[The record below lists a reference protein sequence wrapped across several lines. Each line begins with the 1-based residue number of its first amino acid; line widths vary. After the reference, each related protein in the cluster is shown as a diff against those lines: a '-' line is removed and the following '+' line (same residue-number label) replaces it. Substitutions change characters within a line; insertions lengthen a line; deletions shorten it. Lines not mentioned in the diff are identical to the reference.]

1 MRTEKDFLGE
11 KEIPEEALYGIHT
24 VRALE
29 NFPAP
34 GSFHQEW
41 FRAIGLT
48 KLACYETYK
57 QFKKSALAKHSA
69 AHSSLKF
76 IEDIVL
82 EALISSAREL
92 SEGTYFEQ
100 FRVPAVQGG
109 AGTSINMNV
118 NEIIANASL
127 LKTGCKPGQYDKID
141 PIEEANV
148 FQSTNDVI
156 PTSLKLAAMKL
167 LMELEE
173 EINRMRFLLEELE
186 KKHRHDLRVAYT
198 QMQEA
203 VPSSWAGLFS
213 GYNEAFSR
221 DWWRVSKCLERIKV
235 VNLGGGA
242 TGTGL
247 SLPRF
252 FIMEVVANLQKLT
265 GLPVTR
271 SENLQDATSNLDAL
285 VEVHATMKSHAVNLE
300 KTVSDLRLLSSDL
313 AAKPE
318 LSIPARQTGSSIMPG
333 KVNPVIPEYVISIAH
348 KVYSN
353 DQLISSL
360 SGQGCLDLNAYLP
373 VIGHALLESI
383 TLLTAANQSL
393 RKNLISGIQVN
404 TVHSLDKLYRSPS
417 ITTALTPWLGY
428 HKAAELA
435 REMKENKLTIFEAN
449 KILNLMA
456 EDKLKNL
463 LEPGNLLKLGFSL
476 NDLGLAT

>member
-11 KEIPEEALYGIHT
+11 KEIPENALYGIHT

-29 NFPAP
+29 NFPAT
-34 GSFHQEW
+34 GVFHQEW
-41 FRAIGLT
+41 LRAIGLT
-48 KLACYETYK
+48 KLACYETYR
-57 QFKKSALAKHSA
+57 QFKESALTKYPDGHP
-69 AHSSLKF
+69 SLQFMEGK
-76 IEDIVL
+76 ILD
-82 EALISSAREL
+82 ALISSAREL
-92 SEGTYFEQ
+92 SEGKYFEH

-118 NEIIANASL
+118 NEILANASL
-127 LKTGCKPGQYDKID
+127 LKTGYNPGEYNQID

-156 PTSLKLAAMKL
+156 PTSLKLATMKL

-173 EINRMRFLLEELE
+173 EINRMRFLLENLE

-203 VPSSWAGLFS
+203 VPSSWSGLFS

-252 FIMEVVANLQKLT
+252 FIMEVVTNLQRLT
-265 GLPVTR
+265 GLPLTR
-271 SENLQDATSNLDAL
+271 SENLQDATSNLDVL
-285 VEVHATMKSHAVNLE
+285 VEVHAIMKSHAVNLE

-313 AAKPE
+313 TANPE

-373 VIGHALLESI
+373 VIGHALLESLK
-383 TLLTAANQSL
+383 LLIAANQSL
-393 RKNLISGIQVN
+393 RNNLISGLQIHTSQ
-404 TVHSLDKLYRSPS
+404 SLEKLYRSAS
-417 ITTALTPWLGY
+417 VTTALTPWMGY

-435 REMKENKLTIFEAN
+435 HEMKSKKMTVFEAN
-449 KILNLMA
+449 RNLKLVE
-456 EDKLKNL
+456 EDKLKSL

-476 NDLGLAT
+476 SDLDR